1 MIWKLYDP
9 RKIQGEKC
17 KPIYKAITVPALPAI
32 IYLSHGAL
40 ELLGVGSQIEICWLD
55 FEEQGCGKHMYRN
68 IL

>member
-40 ELLGVGSQIEICWLD
+40 ELLGVGSQIEIC
-55 FEEQGCGKHMYRN
+55 
-68 IL
+68 